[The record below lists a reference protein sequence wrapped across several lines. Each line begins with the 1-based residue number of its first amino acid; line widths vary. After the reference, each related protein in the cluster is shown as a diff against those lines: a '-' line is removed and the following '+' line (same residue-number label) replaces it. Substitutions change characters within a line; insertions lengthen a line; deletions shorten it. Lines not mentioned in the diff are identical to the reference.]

1 MVGVGVLL
9 YVGVGVG
16 IGIGIG
22 VGAFDAAVTNDFVED
37 IEGIE
42 GTDGTELD
50 FADIGT
56 KGDAD
61 ILTLLARDAAADAD
75 DFTFGVPCGVEMGV
89 GTGVGTGVGVLLG
102 IVDVEVGTDGIS
114 GTFDV
119 SDFDVFMLL
128 NADAT
133 LALVLVDGGPDT
145 SENDGILKFTG
156 VGVFSTSGEGDGAGV
171 AL

>member
-1 MVGVGVLL
+1 V
-9 YVGVGVG
+9 
-16 IGIGIG
+16 
-22 VGAFDAAVTNDFVED
+22 AVTNDLVED
-37 IEGIE
+37 ID

-50 FADIGT
+50 FADTAT

-61 ILTLLARDAAADAD
+61 ILTLLARDAAEAAT

-89 GTGVGTGVGVLLG
+89 GRGVGVLLG
-102 IVDVEVGTDGIS
+102 IIDFELGTDGMS
-114 GTFDV
+114 GTLET
-119 SDFDVFMLL
+119 SDFDVSILL
-128 NADAT
+128 KAGAT

-156 VGVFSTSGEGDGAGV
+156 VGVFATSGEGDGAGV

>member
-1 MVGVGVLL
+1 M
-9 YVGVGVG
+9 
-16 IGIGIG
+16 
-22 VGAFDAAVTNDFVED
+22 
-37 IEGIE
+37 
-42 GTDGTELD
+42 
-50 FADIGT
+50 
-56 KGDAD
+56 
-61 ILTLLARDAAADAD
+61 
-75 DFTFGVPCGVEMGV
+75 
-89 GTGVGTGVGVLLG
+89 GVGTGVGVLLG